1 MSPVAATGALP
12 SAVLVVFFMASAGLA
27 GPSGADGRLD
37 GVGEQADWIRSNEVT
52 GSGERELHVLLT
64 RRSWGLRTNSGEMA
78 FPGGRCELDEST
90 RDAAV
95 REAWEETALDPE
107 GVETLG
113 ELDHLTTVTRRA
125 YIVPQVAVIEAP
137 MDLRANPAEVEQILP
152 VPVSELLRSDV
163 YREEQWGVPGQHRP
177 IYFFELIG
185 NTVWGAT
192 AAILRQ
198 CLAMLVGADPGS
210 LVDLDPARMA
220 PKGYRM
226 DPTYRNRVV

>member
-1 MSPVAATGALP
+1 
-12 SAVLVVFFMASAGLA
+12 
-27 GPSGADGRLD
+27 
-37 GVGEQADWIRSNEVT
+37 
-52 GSGERELHVLLT
+52 
-64 RRSWGLRTNSGEMA
+64 
-78 FPGGRCELDEST
+78 
-90 RDAAV
+90 
-95 REAWEETALDPE
+95 
-107 GVETLG
+107 
-113 ELDHLTTVTRRA
+113 
-125 YIVPQVAVIEAP
+125 VAVIEAP
-137 MDLRANPAEVEQILP
+137 MHLVANPAEVEQILL
-152 VPVSELLRSDV
+152 VPVSELLSDEV

-226 DPTYRNRVV
+226 DPAYRNRVV